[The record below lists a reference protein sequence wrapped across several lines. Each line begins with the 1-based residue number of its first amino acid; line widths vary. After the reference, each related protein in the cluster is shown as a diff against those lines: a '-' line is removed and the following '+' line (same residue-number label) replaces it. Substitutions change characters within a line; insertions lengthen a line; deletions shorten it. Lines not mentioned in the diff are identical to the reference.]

1 MAHLVIDMA
10 NLEVLLPVFWN
21 TQVRH
26 MLLCRFIPQL
36 DEYGSFW
43 AIAMLVIECYHC
55 LIKKLGR
62 SRKNMMASIVNN
74 YEIFDIRHTQWE
86 TQTGEDKELAELC
99 TRYDMFPEKPD
110 NMDVSLGKRQKQTPV
125 VLGQSDYFK
134 IINLYQ
140 YPKDTVLSKLVIK
153 YLSMLKKLSDSS
165 PFVYL
170 HNWVAKNLTV
180 AEKALQQQIAMY
192 SKMTKNHTKV
202 RSFVCNLKYFRT
214 IFVPFSYHFRTS
226 FVPVSYQFWYCCKSF
241 VTHIYKSSRLFLKF
255 L

>member
-1 MAHLVIDMA
+1 M
-10 NLEVLLPVFWN
+10 PVFWN

-43 AIAMLVIECYHC
+43 AIAMLVVECYHC
-55 LIKKLGR
+55 LIKL
-62 SRKNMMASIVNN
+62 MMASIMNN
-74 YEIFDIRHTQWE
+74 YEIFDIRHTQLE
-86 TQTGEDKELAELC
+86 AQTGEDKKLAELC

-153 YLSMLKKLSDSS
+153 YLSMLKKSSDSS
-165 PFVYL
+165 PFFYL

-180 AEKALQQQIAMY
+180 AEKALQQQIAM
-192 SKMTKNHTKV
+192 
-202 RSFVCNLKYFRT
+202 
-214 IFVPFSYHFRTS
+214 
-226 FVPVSYQFWYCCKSF
+226 
-241 VTHIYKSSRLFLKF
+241 
-255 L
+255 